1 MNTNEWNPNYPS
13 GRTEMSHDARFTSA
27 WRMVVQTWQDT
38 TKDEPIDLEEWV
50 NNEIE
55 AILEDH
61 KALVDYE
68 TAFFLAYLLQVS
80 THLMQLEI
88 EQNRS
93 AK

>member
-1 MNTNEWNPNYPS
+1 
-13 GRTEMSHDARFTSA
+13 MSHDARFTSA
-27 WRMVVQTWQDT
+27 WRMVVQTW
-38 TKDEPIDLEEWV
+38 KDCQTWDNPLEEPTPLEEWV
-50 NNEIE
+50 NGEIE